1 MNGGKWE
8 YFFIFLQDW
17 IEFRSLI
24 SLEISSMIEKEYIR
38 EFMDNLSTLYTEI
51 YGMQKDMKC
60 PKL

>member
-1 MNGGKWE
+1 
-8 YFFIFLQDW
+8 
-17 IEFRSLI
+17 
-24 SLEISSMIEKEYIR
+24 MIEKEYIR